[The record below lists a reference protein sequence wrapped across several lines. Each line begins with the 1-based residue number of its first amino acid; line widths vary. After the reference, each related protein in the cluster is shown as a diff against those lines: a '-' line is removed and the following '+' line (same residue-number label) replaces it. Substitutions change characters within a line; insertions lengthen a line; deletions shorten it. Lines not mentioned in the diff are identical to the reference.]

1 VNYIVIVKQNNQNI
15 VYGDLNGDGLVNSS
29 DYSLLKRYILK
40 QIDLTEDK
48 LKAADLN
55 RNGSVDSVDYSI

>member
-1 VNYIVIVKQNNQNI
+1 MVI
-15 VYGDLNGDGLVNSS
+15 LNGDGLVNSS

-55 RNGSVDSVDYSI
+55 RNGSVDSVDYSILKRFLLKTITQLPV